1 MPKFMVHLKARYLKN
16 VQLNIKRK
24 PEDLAV
30 IARGHIQGKEEGVVG
45 PCSA

>member
-1 MPKFMVHLKARYLKN
+1 MPKFVVHLKAWYLKN

-45 PCSA
+45 PRIA